1 MNVADMNV
9 FGWVVLVAF
18 FLISACV
25 LAGIVLIIRTKDD
38 LARAVMA
45 DLVFYG
51 MIAMY
56 VVWSMNNDSSI
67 TYDIVL
73 MAAVTAGVLPTLSM
87 ARIISKGRR

>member
-1 MNVADMNV
+1 MNLADMSV
-9 FGWVVLVAF
+9 FGWIVLVAF
-18 FLISACV
+18 FLIGACV